1 MSDSF
6 APVILIEGFLGLG
19 VVLWLYVS
27 HQREMKR
34 IRQEKAAKAMAT
46 VQAQESDAPKATVA
60 VGSNDDPKTPPKGV

>member
-6 APVILIEGFLGLG
+6 APVIIIEGFLGLG

-34 IRQEKAAKAMAT
+34 IRQDKAAKAKA
-46 VQAQESDAPKATVA
+46 ESQVGTLPTSPVT
-60 VGSNDDPKTPPKGV
+60 VGSNRDPKPPSEGV

>member
-6 APVILIEGFLGLG
+6 APVIIIEGFLGLG

-34 IRQEKAAKAMAT
+34 IRADKAKKAQTVGSDKAASLPEA
-46 VQAQESDAPKATVA
+46 S
-60 VGSNDDPKTPPKGV
+60 GSNHEPKPPQQGV

>member
-27 HQREMKR
+27 HQREMR
-34 IRQEKAAKAMAT
+34 QIRRAREAAQKNSRSEQNTADNT
-46 VQAQESDAPKATVA
+46 S
-60 VGSNDDPKTPPKGV
+60 GSNGDPNAGKRKP

>member
-6 APVILIEGFLGLG
+6 APVIVIEGLLGLG

-34 IRQEKAAKAMAT
+34 IRKEK
-46 VQAQESDAPKATVA
+46 ES
-60 VGSNDDPKTPPKGV
+60 SNRDPKTPSEGV

>member
-27 HQREMKR
+27 HQREMKQ
-34 IRQEKAAKAMAT
+34 IRRAREAAQRNNQSEQNTANKISG
-46 VQAQESDAPKATVA
+46 SD
-60 VGSNDDPKTPPKGV
+60 DDPNAGKRKP